1 MRSWIVGGV
10 IFAGLLAAAP
20 AHAVVTFDLSTEGC
34 FAVGTGSCA
43 VKPQASL
50 PYLQFSGAQFLDH
63 AVTSP
68 VIVPSLGTLS
78 LQNVP
83 SWDRGAFGD
92 FKGAFDLQV
101 TFTSPTGVNPN
112 PFTFDA
118 RFFADIEHTRRGET
132 EEVDIKFSQTSQAFT
147 FQGGTFTLK
156 LTNPTIDLV
165 LDHSNEYDCEH
176 GDTAKIAGL
185 INFSTATGGVAAAP
199 EPATWAMMLLG
210 FATVGFVGYRRRA
223 GQAKQSPVA

>member
-1 MRSWIVGGV
+1 MRSSIFGGV
-10 IFAGLLAAAP
+10 IVAGLLAAAP
-20 AHAVVTFDLSTEGC
+20 AHAVVTFDLSTQGC
-34 FAVGTGSCA
+34 FAVGGGSCTD
-43 VKPQASL
+43 KPQASL
-50 PYLQFSGAQFLDH
+50 PYLQFNGAQFLDH

-83 SWDRGAFGD
+83 SWDHGAFGD

-101 TFTSPTGVNPN
+101 RFTSPTGVNPN

-118 RFFADIEHTRRGET
+118 KFDADIDHERRGES
-132 EEVDIKFSQTSQAFT
+132 EEVTIRFGQTSQLFT

-156 LTNPTIDLV
+156 ITDPTIDLV
-165 LDHSNEYDCEH
+165 LDHSNEFDCEH

-185 INFSTATGGVAAAP
+185 INFSTGTGGVAAAP

-210 FATVGFVGYRRRA
+210 FATVGFVGYRRRSVRA
-223 GQAKQSPVA
+223 A